1 MAINTTAIL
10 SQGWHRVDRAQLTR
24 LLRAGGREWVAGLP
38 NPDDIVYVGVSI
50 PLSTPVGIVAATR
63 SKVLG
68 ALHSLPPEEQHEVD
82 VDRVIDGCCLFVTIR
97 IRHA

>member
-38 NPDDIVYVGVSI
+38 NPDDIVYVGV
-50 PLSTPVGIVAATR
+50 
-63 SKVLG
+63 
-68 ALHSLPPEEQHEVD
+68 
-82 VDRVIDGCCLFVTIR
+82 
-97 IRHA
+97 